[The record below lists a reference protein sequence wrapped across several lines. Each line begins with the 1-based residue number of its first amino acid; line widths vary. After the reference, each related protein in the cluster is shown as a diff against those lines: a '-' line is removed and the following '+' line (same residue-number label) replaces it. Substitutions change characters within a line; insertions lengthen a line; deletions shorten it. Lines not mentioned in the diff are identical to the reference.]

1 MKNYDNHFVS
11 AMYAVNEDRNKRR
24 KRRKY
29 NNKYKKYLDKAVELN
44 YMGYTK
50 KDEDLVVV
58 GRREIIL
65 TINDT
70 KVVKE
75 VRKWG
80 YVPIEKPWVKK
91 VWYSGTRKYARKCTN
106 NKLRNCKELG
116 KNPGAYRKVFDYWDA
131 MS

>member
-29 NNKYKKYLDKAVELN
+29 NNKYKKYLDKAVKLN

-91 VWYSGTRKYARKCTN
+91 SMV
-106 NKLRNCKELG
+106 
-116 KNPGAYRKVFDYWDA
+116 
-131 MS
+131 